1 MDIDTLKR
9 RIQEHCTDGLV
20 VVVGSGLSVAEG
32 IPGMWSL
39 ARHLLTAL
47 PTLLPSD
54 SETVWAEI
62 ANDLEN
68 DIDLETALLSHE
80 AGQELESLI
89 MTQTASFLLE
99 HERKVIEDVVVRG
112 RMLRFSRLL
121 SVLRKEP
128 SGIPVI
134 TTNYDRLIEI
144 AAEQAGVGIDSAFVG
159 HRLGTFDAKR
169 SRMSLCRD
177 VSIVKNK
184 RIRKEYCDHIRLLKP
199 HGSFDWFSTN
209 SGPIRCSLRIEGG
222 QRLIITPGLNKYRSG
237 YDPPFDYHIGE
248 SNRAIDKGSRFLII
262 GYGFNDDH
270 LQTHITPRL
279 KNGDPAV
286 IITRSLSEKAKELLP
301 ECSGTVAITKTAT
314 GDGTT
319 VHTHNSQHEFPD
331 IDIWDVEHLVTEVWR
346 Q

>member
-1 MDIDTLKR
+1 MDIDALKR

-32 IPGMWSL
+32 IPGMSAL
-39 ARHLLTAL
+39 AQHLLAVIPL
-47 PTLLPSD
+47 NLSD
-54 SETVWAEI
+54 NSRVVWDEI

-68 DIDLETALLSHE
+68 NIDLESALLAHSADQDLE
-80 AGQELESLI
+80 ALI
-89 MTQTASFLLE
+89 MNQTASFLLE

-144 AAEQAGVGIDSAFVG
+144 AAEQERVGIDSAFVG
-159 HRLGTFDAKR
+159 HRMGAFNAKE
-169 SRMSLCRD
+169 SRLSLCRD
-177 VSIVKNK
+177 IDIVKKKK
-184 RIRKEYCDHIRLLKP
+184 RREYRPHIRLFKP
-199 HGSFDWFSTN
+199 HGSFDWFSTEN
-209 SGPIRCSLRIEGG
+209 GPIRCSLGIEEGK
-222 QRLIITPGLNKYRSG
+222 RLIITPGLNKYRSG
-237 YDPPFDYHIGE
+237 YEPPFHYHIAE
-248 SNRAIDKGSRFLII
+248 SNRAIDKGGRFLIV

-270 LQTHITPRL
+270 LQTYITPRL
-279 KNGDPAV
+279 KNGDPA
-286 IITRSLSEKAKELLP
+286 IIVTRSLSEKAKELLP
-301 ECSGTVAITKTAT
+301 ECSGTIAITKAET

-319 VHTHNSQHEFPD
+319 VSTHNSQHEFPD
-331 IDIWDVEHLVTEVWR
+331 LGIWDVEHLVKEVWR